1 MIGTRYTTMS
11 SAESAALVS
20 LKMHILER
28 KKSKKTTKKV
38 ATHSV
43 GKTLIF
49 QSSTLSKW
57 QIAWGENSIVSCHS
71 NGMQII
77 DFLSPS
83 GQDKVK
89 FAGEMTGEFFHQ
101 RKSFLALCT
110 TVFYYGFPVYN
121 NHTEQNIKFPI
132 PLWCGLVGM
141 NEVLSRDNLL
151 YPSLGKIK
159 KKIGIV
165 RKILL

>member
-1 MIGTRYTTMS
+1 MFENST
-11 SAESAALVS
+11 
-20 LKMHILER
+20 
-28 KKSKKTTKKV
+28 
-38 ATHSV
+38 
-43 GKTLIF
+43 KTLIF
-49 QSSTLSKW
+49 QSSTLLKW
-57 QIAWGENSIVSCHS
+57 QIARGENSIVSCHS

-101 RKSFLALCT
+101 RKSFLALF
-110 TVFYYGFPVYN
+110 VLRFFYYGFPVYN

-159 KKIGIV
+159 KKIGRV